1 MYSASLFI
9 DGIAIEKSS
18 QDRIEV
24 LNPGTGEALGTVP
37 SAGPAEVAA
46 AVAAAQRGMTAWSRV
61 NPWERANILRRVG
74 TLIRERVEE
83 LAGVL
88 TLEIGKPL
96 GESRVEVISSAEYF
110 DWCAD
115 EARRI
120 YGYTRPGRLPGS
132 RFEVTHEPVGVVLAL
147 TAWNYPVILTARKL
161 AMALAAGCSVIVRP
175 AEEAPASV
183 AALVKCCHD
192 AGLPAGTVNLLFGSP
207 EAVVE
212 PLMANPIVRQ
222 VSFTGSTRVGQ
233 ILIRQSAQ
241 TVKRLTME
249 LGGHAPFIVL
259 EDADIEKAAS
269 TAVFARTRNA
279 GQVCT
284 SPSRF
289 FVHEAV
295 ARAFTERVTELT
307 RALKVGNGMD
317 DSTQMGPLATSRQ
330 RERAEQ
336 FVADARDKGGRVI
349 SGGNR
354 KKDLGGGY
362 YFEPTVLTHLAPD
375 SRILTEEPFSPIA
388 AIVPVANV
396 QEAIAQANAVEF
408 GLAAYVFGRAGAA
421 LDQVTEA
428 LEAGVI
434 GVNNAAVA
442 IPEMPFG
449 GVKQSGYGREGGAE
463 GIHDYLNAKFIH
475 RLPA

>member
-1 MYSASLFI
+1 MYSAGLFI
-9 DGIAIEKSS
+9 NGVVIDKTSA
-18 QDRIEV
+18 DRIEV
-24 LNPGTGEALGTVP
+24 INPSNEQVLGSVP

-46 AVAAAQRGMTAWSRV
+46 AVEAAQAGFKAWKQV
-61 NPWERANILRRVG
+61 NPWERSNVLRRVG
-74 TLIRERVEE
+74 TIIRERAED
-83 LAGVL
+83 LINL
-88 TLEIGKPL
+88 LSLEIGKPRA
-96 GESRVEVISSAEYF
+96 ESRVEVISCAEYF
-110 DWCAD
+110 EWCAD

-132 RFEVTHEPVGVVLAL
+132 QFEVTHEPVGVVLAL
-147 TAWNYPVILTARKL
+147 SAWNYPMILSARKL

-175 AEEAPASV
+175 AEEAPSCV
-183 AALVKCCHD
+183 AALIKCCHD
-192 AGLPAGTVNLLFGSP
+192 AGLPAGSVNLLFGSP
-207 EAVVE
+207 AAVVE
-212 PLMANPIVRQ
+212 PLMASPVVRQ

-233 ILIRQSAQ
+233 ILIRQSAE

-249 LGGHAPFIVL
+249 LGGHAPFIIL

-269 TAVFARTRNA
+269 TAVIARMRNA

-284 SPSRF
+284 APSRF
-289 FVHEAV
+289 FVHQAI
-295 ARAFTERVTELT
+295 ANKFTERMTELA
-307 RALKVGNGMD
+307 RALKVGDGLD

-336 FVADARDKGGRVI
+336 LVADARDKGARVI

-354 KKDLGGGY
+354 QKGLSSGY
-362 YFEPTVLTHLAPD
+362 YFEPTLLTNLAPD
-375 SRILTEEPFSPIA
+375 SRVLTEEPFTPIA
-388 AIVPVANV
+388 AIVPVASA

-408 GLAAYVFGRAGAA
+408 GLAAYVFGRPGPA
-421 LDQVTEA
+421 LDLVTQG

-463 GIHDYLNAKFIH
+463 GVHDYLNVKFVH
-475 RLPA
+475 RMPA